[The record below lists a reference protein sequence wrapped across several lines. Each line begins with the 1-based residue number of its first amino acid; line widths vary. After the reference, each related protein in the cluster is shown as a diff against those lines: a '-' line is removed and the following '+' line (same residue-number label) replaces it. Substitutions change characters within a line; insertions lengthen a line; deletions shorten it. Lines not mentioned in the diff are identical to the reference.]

1 MEEDLFVDVGR
12 VGAPNNINSSG
23 VQDVSSGC
31 TTTHTGGSG
40 CTNTH
45 NTDASACGS
54 VGDAHS
60 NSSALHGDACMD
72 VEGEGASAAPAVAAE
87 PTSTPAGGAVA
98 PGGVV
103 DAAGG
108 VSAAVPEPV
117 LSSAAAVV
125 AAAGVA
131 GDKAPAA
138 LFPVFMRGAAS
149 GTAAPAPKAKRPSAR
164 AAGAGA
170 GAGGVSKTAGAA
182 KQSKLASAAT
192 TKH

>member
-87 PTSTPAGGAVA
+87 PASTPAGGAVA

-108 VSAAVPEPV
+108 VSAAVLEPA
-117 LSSAAAVV
+117 LSSAE

-170 GAGGVSKTAGAA
+170 GGVSKTAGAA

-192 TKH
+192 SKH